1 METLKMEKKMG
12 LVCVFGENRANL
24 LEIAMMVNGKTIKCM
39 EKASIFMGTATNS
52 LANFQI
58 TRKMVGELC
67 IGEPTA
73 NSRGIVMRANGK
85 TTK

>member
-1 METLKMEKKMG
+1 MEKKME
-12 LVCVFGENRANL
+12 LVCVFGENKANL
-24 LEIAMMVNGKTIKCM
+24 QEIAMTVNGKTIKCM
-39 EKASIFMGTATNS
+39 EKASIFMGTATSS
-52 LANFQI
+52 LANFRI

-73 NSRGIVMRANGK
+73 NSRVIVMKANGK